1 LDLRICGRRG
11 SREGGGTHALEGEL
25 VHSEVKWLEESEA
38 EEEQGREKPLRV
50 QGEW

>member
-1 LDLRICGRRG
+1 LVVE
-11 SREGGGTHALEGEL
+11 EGGGTHALEGEL
-25 VHSEVKWLEESEA
+25 VHSKVKWLEA